1 MLYLR
6 ESFSESLAGCLCVV
20 VGSFVADNA
29 FARKNRTVAYT
40 AFFPVSHPF
49 AVAPAVRANE
59 NRVLL
64 YVYRPKKL
72 EDDIKN
78 EAARDILEK
87 RGYQCEKPGMCVT
100 RLMKLLREGGEFPHE
115 IGLFLG
121 YPPEYV
127 EGFIENS
134 HECKMSGF
142 WKVYGDVHSA
152 ELLFNKY
159 KKCTKVYCEQ
169 WKNGK
174 TIERLTVKG

>member
-1 MLYLR
+1 MSEELFLR
-6 ESFSESLAGCLCVV
+6 HCSPTLAGIKT
-20 VGSFVADNA
+20 GSLFNA
-29 FARKNRTVAYT
+29 PYSEKNEIKDTVRSLNQRLASKGIRVL
-40 AFFPVSHPF
+40 PM
-49 AVAPAVRANE
+49 RANE

-121 YPPEYV
+121 YPPEDV

-142 WKVYGDVHSA
+142 WKVYGDEA
-152 ELLFNKY
+152 YARAAFAKY
-159 KKCTKVYCEQ
+159 KKCRDIYMNLWISGRSVMQ
-169 WKNGK
+169 
-174 TIERLTVKG
+174 LTVAA

>member
-1 MLYLR
+1 
-6 ESFSESLAGCLCVV
+6 
-20 VGSFVADNA
+20 
-29 FARKNRTVAYT
+29 
-40 AFFPVSHPF
+40 
-49 AVAPAVRANE
+49 
-59 NRVLL
+59 
-64 YVYRPKKL
+64 
-72 EDDIKN
+72 
-78 EAARDILEK
+78 
-87 RGYQCEKPGMCVT
+87 MCVT

-121 YPPEYV
+121 YPPEDV

-152 ELLFNKY
+152 ELLFEKY
-159 KKCTKVYCEQ
+159 KKCMKVYCEQ